1 MMHTKKFCNRD
12 WILSQFLQWY
22 FNYWIIWEQSS
33 LWKELAYTLKEM
45 LHLWCQVR
53 KKHQQLTQKETSA
66 RAVFP
71 SPKWGSLGQTKA
83 KSWSLWF
90 AFFKVS
96 PFCFLHPCPFKYF
109 PTSDSHYFP
118 LVKAEKNCMSCR
130 LDYILGLP
138 GGTSGKE
145 PTCQWRL
152 T

>member
-118 LVKAEKNCMSCR
+118 LVKAGKNCMSCR